1 MDPYVSPEL
10 TRRLRSQQSSLRT
23 ALTALEHG
31 ASHARSPQLS
41 AQCRSVTRL
50 FRSYEGLVNALL
62 EAVEPDRP
70 AASAGLEF
78 ELPGDGFDETP
89 G

>member
-41 AQCRSVTRL
+41 SQCRSVVRL

-70 AASAGLEF
+70 GASAYPDLDMPDDGL
-78 ELPGDGFDETP
+78 DETA